1 MWASL
6 VAKMIK
12 NSSAVQE
19 TWVKSLDWED
29 PLEKGTATDSH
40 ILLGEFHG
48 QNLAGYSPR
57 GHAHVSLSLK
67 LTKTNAR
74 FQAIF

>member
-29 PLEKGTATDSH
+29 PLEKGMATDSH

-57 GHAHVSLSLK
+57 GPKSRTQLRS
-67 LTKTNAR
+67 
-74 FQAIF
+74 